1 MTTGERLRAILK
13 RLERFYGA
21 LPTPPLD
28 AFGLYVWRVVA
39 FQATPQ
45 RRDAAMAALR
55 HIPALTPDA
64 MSRAPRGRLEAAV
77 TLAGSLRDERRRA
90 LIAGAN
96 AFRRNRELVRV
107 LKGSLPEARAA
118 LAQLPHLADADG
130 EWLLL
135 FGGDQPLLPA
145 DPRAVRV
152 LTRLGYRE
160 SSTPSQN
167 LCASVAKEL
176 KDDLNLLR
184 HAILYLSHHGLI
196 TCTEKSPHCV
206 VCPLL
211 KTCLYGQARTIEPQR
226 SQRSQSTQSS

>member
-1 MTTGERLRAILK
+1 MTTDERLRAILK

-39 FQATPQ
+39 FQGTPQ

-64 MSRAPRGRLEAAV
+64 MSRVPRGRLEAAV

-90 LIAGAN
+90 LIAGAT

-107 LKGSLPEARAA
+107 LKGPLPEARAA
-118 LAQLPHLADADG
+118 LAQLPHLTDADG

-135 FGGDQPLLPA
+135 FGGDQPILPA

-152 LTRLGYRE
+152 LARLGHGE
-160 SSTPSQN
+160 SLTPPQD
-167 LCASVAKEL
+167 LCLSVARDL
-176 KDDLNLLR
+176 AYDLNMLR
-184 HAILYLSHHGLI
+184 HAILYLSHHGSI
-196 TCTEKSPHCV
+196 TCTEDNPHCV

-211 KTCLYGQARTIEPQR
+211 TNCPYGQSRTAKPRRPPRIGESPG
-226 SQRSQSTQSS
+226 